1 MAAHFALRRW
11 TFSLILGALSGCG
24 PWTQATA
31 PKSTPALPTVK
42 AVSGPAG
49 KPGSDWPRFLGPT
62 GDGVSNE
69 KGILTAWPQDGL
81 RLVWHADLG
90 EGYCPPAVAG
100 DRVYLFDRIRD
111 LARLSCRDRISGHE
125 HWQFSYPT
133 DYRDMYGYDGGPR
146 ACPVVDGD
154 RVYIYGP
161 EGMLHCVNVADGKK
175 VWEVDTIVKYGV
187 VPNFFGVGSAPLIYG
202 DLVIVAVG
210 GSPAKDSPVDLRDRD
225 PAAAGSAIVAFDKR
239 TGAEKYRTGDD
250 LASYS
255 VPIVAT
261 VHGSPM
267 GLYFAR
273 GGLLGFDPAGGKVEF
288 HYPWR
293 ARIRE
298 SVNAANPVVV
308 GDQILITECY
318 GAGSSLLKLKPG
330 GYDVIWQDDPDARQ
344 KRLECHWNTPIHVDG
359 YVYGSS
365 GRHTPQAELGCVELA
380 NGKLQWRVPGLSRSQ
395 LTFADG
401 HFLVLTEYGQLLLVR
416 VNPKRYEEVARIDY
430 GMTGL
435 KLLKYPVWAAPV
447 LSHGLLYI
455 RGQGRFICLELIPSG

>member
-1 MAAHFALRRW
+1 MAANSASRLW

-31 PKSTPALPTVK
+31 PTTKPALPTVK
-42 AVSGPAG
+42 AVGGPAG
-49 KPGSDWPRFLGPT
+49 KPGGDWPRFLGPA
-62 GDGVSNE
+62 GDGVSTEN
-69 KGILTAWPQDGL
+69 GILTTWPQDGL
-81 RLVWHADLG
+81 RLVWHTDLG

-100 DRVYLFDRIRD
+100 DRVFLFDRIRD
-111 LARLSCRDRISGHE
+111 LARLSCRDRISGQE
-125 HWQFSYPT
+125 HWQFTYPT

-146 ACPVVDGD
+146 ACPVVDAD

-161 EGMLHCVNVADGKK
+161 EGMLHCLNVADGKK
-175 VWEVDTIVKYGV
+175 VWEVDTIAKYGV
-187 VPNFFGVGSAPLIYG
+187 VPNFFGVASSPLVYG
-202 DLVIVAVG
+202 DFVIVAVG
-210 GSPAKDSPVDLRDRD
+210 GSPAKDSPIDLRDRD

-239 TGAEKYRTGDD
+239 TGEEKYRTGDE

-255 VPIVAT
+255 VPMVT
-261 VHGSPM
+261 TNNGRPL

-273 GGLLGFDPAGGKVEF
+273 GGLLGFDPDGGKVKF

-293 ARIRE
+293 ARDRE

-308 GDQILITECY
+308 GDQVLVTECY
-318 GAGSSLLKLKPG
+318 GAGSSLLKLKSG
-330 GYDVIWQDDPDARQ
+330 GYDVLWHDDAAARL

-365 GRHTPQAELGCVELA
+365 GRHTAQAELRCVELA
-380 NGKLQWRVPGLSRSQ
+380 SGKVQWRVPGLSRSQ
-395 LTFADG
+395 LTLADE

-430 GMTGL
+430 GGTGL
-435 KLLKYPVWAAPV
+435 RLLKYPVWAAPV

-455 RGQGRFICLELIPSG
+455 RGQGRFLCLELIPPR